1 MNNAELFVPQSSCE
15 PRESQRVERAA
26 RLTTSRLGGGFS
38 VRFAA
43 LVALSG
49 IALVPL
55 DAFAQD
61 PNAPPAADEPAP
73 AAPPA
78 EASPTPPAEGA
89 PVAEEEA
96 TAPDPGA
103 GAGAE
108 EEEAPPLE
116 AQPAG
121 QGPAPDIERDSI
133 VVTGYRKSLKAA
145 LNKKKRATGQVDA
158 IVAEDM
164 AEFPDLNLAE
174 SLQRMP
180 GVAIERSEGEGARI
194 TVRGLGSRYTRTRVN
209 GMDARA
215 VMRSNTGV
223 NATRSFD
230 FNLFASEL
238 FNSVVVH
245 KTATAE
251 LGEGALGAVVDLN
264 TARAFDY
271 EKGFTVLVGAQGGY
285 NDMSN
290 ALFPR
295 VTGLVSYH
303 DPKGV
308 WGATASL
315 AYSKTRLDMA
325 SSDTV
330 RWAKSP
336 FRSVNGVIC
345 ADSPDDPGCAQVA
358 GAFHPR
364 IPRYSYSRMEGDR
377 IGATAGIQFRPS
389 DKFEMKLDALYAKYD
404 TTQNFNTLEV
414 LFRGNEGL
422 MDLTGFRIQPQPDR
436 YGTTNNTLAAASVN
450 NAWVRSEAMRQIS
463 NNDFKQLTLSADW
476 DVTDKFVVQALGGI
490 SRSGSS
496 VPHETTLMYDDR
508 DYNGFAY
515 DYSNPRF
522 PSIVYGGPDVR
533 DPANFTLT
541 ELRDAVRKVNVGSEL
556 ADLAFRYQALDE
568 VRVSLGGTY
577 KAERLSFD
585 TRNRNGS
592 ACRPGLNFNCDT
604 NGDGTADVLGPQ
616 ARGDNS
622 SLFNYPGQVGG
633 NSNTSWTSPSL
644 DPWINEL
651 GFYNLPT
658 NEERTNIRNI
668 QERSYAA
675 YLQADGEVPV
685 GKMRL
690 AYNAGARYVQ
700 THQTSAGYVS
710 TEWVEVKRNPY
721 SDVLPS
727 ANAALWVTE
736 RFVARLAGARVMA
749 RPELGDLSPGATV
762 DSFNFQVAA
771 NNPYLKPTRAW
782 AGDIG
787 AEWYFADESVLSA
800 AGFIKKIDSFPETRS
815 GTGTFA
821 STGYST
827 DVLQPTSPAATNP
840 EGTCNDPAGCWEISR
855 LVNGRGATVLGTE
868 LGFAAPFSAFTKAL
882 PVVLRDMGVTGNYT
896 FIRSRF
902 PWDFVGTQIEER
914 LLGLSTHA
922 ANATLYYDDSRFSL
936 RGSLNWRSA
945 FINQPDANQTGNLFS
960 YDQPPPRLDMS
971 SSYKITRNIQVT
983 AEALNVTNAYVN
995 TLVDVD
1001 ARRPQVYGRVGRTF
1015 FLGVRFTLGPKPKD
1029 EQAKN

>member
-1 MNNAELFVPQSSCE
+1 MSGWVLFPLE
-15 PRESQRVERAA
+15 AA
-26 RLTTSRLGGGFS
+26 
-38 VRFAA
+38 
-43 LVALSG
+43 
-49 IALVPL
+49 
-55 DAFAQD
+55 AQD
-61 PNAPPAADEPAP
+61 ENAAPPADGKSDQAAP
-73 AAPPA
+73 AAPVS
-78 EASPTPPAEGA
+78 EAA
-89 PVAEEEA
+89 PEAAPETAPEAAAAAPEEEG

-103 GAGAE
+103 A
-108 EEEAPPLE
+108 EEEAPALE
-116 AQPAG
+116 SQPEAT
-121 QGPAPDIERDSI
+121 PDIERDSI

-251 LGEGALGAVVDLN
+251 LGEGALGAVIDLN

-295 VTGLVSYH
+295 LTGLVSYH
-303 DPKGV
+303 DPKGI
-308 WGATASL
+308 WGATASI

-330 RWAKSP
+330 RWAKAP
-336 FRSVNGVIC
+336 FRSVNGVMC
-345 ADSPDDPGCAQVA
+345 AESPDDPGCAQVA

-364 IPRYSYSRMEGDR
+364 IPRYSYSRLEGDR
-377 IGATAGIQFRPS
+377 IGATAGVQFRPTK
-389 DKFEMKLDALYAKYD
+389 KFEMKLDALYAKYD

-422 MDLTGFRIQPQPDR
+422 MDLTGFRIQPHADR
-436 YGTTNNTLAAASVN
+436 YGTTNNTLAGASVN
-450 NAWVRSEAMRQIS
+450 NAWVRSEAMRQVS
-463 NNDFKQLTLSADW
+463 NNDFKQVTLAADW
-476 DVTDKFVVQALGGI
+476 DVTDKFVIQALGGI

-508 DYNGFAY
+508 DYNGFSY
-515 DYSNPRF
+515 DYGNPRF
-522 PSIVYGGPDVR
+522 PSLIYGGPDVR

-592 ACRPGLNFNCDT
+592 ACRAGLNFNCDT
-604 NGDGTADVLGPQ
+604 DGDGMNDVLGPQ

-622 SLFNYPGQVGG
+622 TIFNYPGQVGAG
-633 NSNTSWTSPSL
+633 SNTSWTSPSL

-651 GFYNLPT
+651 GFYNLPA
-658 NEERTNIRNI
+658 NEERTNIRRI
-668 QERSYAA
+668 QERSLAA

-700 THQTSAGYVS
+700 TRQNSAGYVS
-710 TEWVEVKRNPY
+710 TEWVEIDRKPY

-762 DSFNFQVAA
+762 DSFNFQVGA

-815 GTGTFA
+815 STGTFA

-827 DVLQPTSPAATNP
+827 DVLQPTSPAAMNP

-868 LGFAAPFSAFTKAL
+868 LGFAAPFNAFNKGL

-896 FIRSRF
+896 FIRSKF

-914 LLGLSTHA
+914 LLGLSTHS

-945 FINQPDANQTGNLFS
+945 FINAPDANQTGNLFS
-960 YDQPPPRLDMS
+960 YDQPAPRLDMS
-971 SSYKITRNIQVT
+971 SSFKITKNIQVT

-1015 FLGVRFTLGPKPKD
+1015 FLGVRFTLGPKTKE
-1029 EQAKN
+1029 EQAKR

>member
-1 MNNAELFVPQSSCE
+1 MKIALNSPSESSRL
-15 PRESQRVERAA
+15 PRATTRTHRAA
-26 RLTTSRLGGGFS
+26 WSAKRGFDRGF
-38 VRFAA
+38 VARFAA
-43 LVALSG
+43 LIALSG
-49 IALVPL
+49 WASFPL
-55 DAFAQD
+55 DAAAQEENAA
-61 PNAPPAADEPAP
+61 PNTDGASDP

-78 EASPTPPAEGA
+78 PVNGPAADGQA
-89 PVAEEEA
+89 PAAEEEA

-103 GAGAE
+103 A
-108 EEEAPPLE
+108 EEEAPALE
-116 AQPAG
+116 SQPAT
-121 QGPAPDIERDSI
+121 QNEATPDIERDSI

-145 LNKKKRATGQVDA
+145 LNKKKRATEQVDA

-215 VMRSNTGV
+215 VMRSSTGV
-223 NATRSFD
+223 NASRSFD

-285 NDMSN
+285 NDLSN

-303 DPKGV
+303 DPKGI
-308 WGATASL
+308 WGATASI

-336 FRSVNGVIC
+336 FRSVNGVTC
-345 ADSPDDPGCAQVA
+345 EANPDDPGCAQVA

-364 IPRYSYSRMEGDR
+364 IPRYSYSKLEGDR
-377 IGATAGIQFRPS
+377 IGTTAGIQFRPN
-389 DKFEMKLDALYAKYD
+389 DKLEMKLDALYAKYD

-422 MDLTGFRIQPQPDR
+422 MDLSGIRIQPHPDR
-436 YGTTNNTLAAASVN
+436 YGATNNTLSAATVN
-450 NAWVRSEAMRQIS
+450 NAWVRSEATRQTS
-463 NNDFKQLTLSADW
+463 NNDFKQVTLSADW
-476 DVTDKFVVQALGGI
+476 DVTDKFVIQALGGI

-508 DYNGFAY
+508 DYNGFSY

-522 PSIVYGGPDVR
+522 PSLVYGGPDVR

-556 ADLAFRYQALDE
+556 ADLAFRYQALDQ
-568 VRVSLGGTY
+568 VRVTLGGTY

-592 ACRPGLNFNCDT
+592 ACRAGLGFNCDT
-604 NGDGTADVLGPQ
+604 DGDGMADVLGPQ

-651 GFYNLPT
+651 GFYNLPA
-658 NEERTNIRNI
+658 NEERTNVRRI

-700 THQTSAGYVS
+700 THQNSAGYVS
-710 TEWVEVKRNPY
+710 TEWVEIDRDPY
-721 SDVLPS
+721 SDILPS

-736 RFVARLAGARVMA
+736 RFVARIAGARVMA
-749 RPELGDLSPGATV
+749 RPELSDLSPGATV
-762 DSFNFQVAA
+762 DSFNFQVGA

-787 AEWYFADESVLSA
+787 AEWYFADESVLSL

-827 DVLQPTSPAATNP
+827 DVLQPTSPAAMAP
-840 EGTCNDPAGCWEISR
+840 EGTCGDPAGCWEISR
-855 LVNGRGATVLGTE
+855 LVNGRGATVLGSE
-868 LGFAAPFSAFTKAL
+868 LGFAAPFSAFTKTL

-896 FIRSRF
+896 FIRSKF
-902 PWDFVGTQIEER
+902 PWDFVGTQIEDR

-971 SSYKITRNIQVT
+971 SSFKITRNVQVT
-983 AEALNVTNAYVN
+983 AEALNLTNAYVN

-1001 ARRPQVYGRVGRTF
+1001 AKRPQVYGRVGRTF
-1015 FLGVRFTLGPKPKD
+1015 FLGVRFTLGPKPK
-1029 EQAKN
+1029 EELAKR